1 MRRGVEDSATM
12 GRVVVIANHDVDRA
26 RSRLE
31 DTYRAHAR
39 EVLAYARRR
48 VPPEDA
54 YEVVAETFLTAW
66 RRLDVVPERALPW
79 LLGVARKVV
88 ANQRRSANRRL
99 ALVGKI
105 GRLGRSADRD
115 PHPSAPSDVGELVL
129 RAMGSLPERQREA
142 LMLCFWDDLDPATAA
157 QVAGCSPR
165 VLSARLYRGRRRLA
179 RKLGTLDRSAI
190 RGDRSGRPFHQEA
203 REE

>member
-1 MRRGVEDSATM
+1 M

-31 DTYRAHAR
+31 DLYRAHAR
-39 EVLAYARRR
+39 DVLAYARRR
-48 VPPEDA
+48 VPAEDA

-66 RRLDVVPERALPW
+66 RRLEVVPERALPW

-99 ALVGKI
+99 ALVAKI
-105 GRLGRSADRD
+105 GGVGNSANRD
-115 PHPSAPSDVGELVL
+115 PNSSTPSVVGELVL
-129 RAMGSLPERQREA
+129 SAMSSLPERQREA
-142 LMLCFWDDLDPATAA
+142 LMLCYWDDLDPSTAA
-157 QVAGCSPR
+157 QVVGCSPR

-179 RKLGTLDRSAI
+179 RQLGALDAGAI
-190 RGDRSGRPFHQEA
+190 HGDRSTRPRRQEA